1 MKHVVVLAVCQSAC
15 PKCEALELTPDSTCA
30 FCGDRCVDCAEKD
43 KKTKQY
49 VRPPCPDTCG
59 RREQVFRSLED
70 LGSWIFCEMH
80 KGFTVLFHNLSYD
93 GQFLLQY
100 LLAQS
105 IRPSCIVY
113 RGSKIQMFHVSGLQI
128 RVIDSF
134 NFLPMALAKLPKA
147 FQLNSLAKGYFPHF
161 FTCRANQ
168 NYVGPYPPAE
178 TYGPNAMLV
187 EGGSVWRTI

>member
-1 MKHVVVLAVCQSAC
+1 MN
-15 PKCEALELTPDSTCA
+15 
-30 FCGDRCVDCAEKD
+30 
-43 KKTKQY
+43 
-49 VRPPCPDTCG
+49 
-59 RREQVFRSLED
+59 
-70 LGSWIFCEMH
+70 

-113 RGSKIQMFHVSGLQI
+113 RRSKVQMFHVSGLQI

-134 NFLPMALAKLPKA
+134 NFLPMTLAKLPKA

-161 FTCRANQ
+161 FTSRANQ
-168 NYVGPYPPAE
+168 NYVGPYPPVE
-178 TYGPNAMLV
+178 TYGPNAMSV
-187 EGGSVWRTI
+187 EGRKEFYRWYEGKVSGGEVFDFQEEILKYCRSDVDILRRACLMFKNLLLEATGGDGGPTVDAFDS